1 MSNQASSSPAK
12 TSRRRHKW
20 IISSIAFILIVVEIA
35 GNFPGQASA
44 LERLELAFNDS
55 SFRLRGTERL
65 FDDIVIV
72 AIDDESLVWVDELWP
87 WPRRRIAEIINWL
100 DDAGARVIALD
111 MFLFDPAPI
120 PEDDRILVEALANA
134 NLTVSVNQIFT
145 TQYTITHEPPLEIYQ
160 KVLDAYGISEI
171 ERDDDAIV
179 RAITAYKT
187 YGGEVFYNWAFEVA
201 RLYMGVEGPSDPSLA
216 ALTFNN
222 ARVPLNQQGKMLIN
236 YSGPTKTFPRYSA
249 AFITRGDYPKEVFK
263 DKIVFIGA
271 TSETL
276 QDLYPTPFSG
286 TNLTAGVEIVA
297 NATATVISGNYLR
310 VAPPWMT
317 LVLILT
323 AAAISWSI
331 VKNQQPIA
339 AIFIVIGSITAYL
352 LLRQF
357 VFYQTGWQFAQV
369 APTVMFFLGVIIP
382 VLEQTAA
389 QEMEKRRVRGLFG
402 QFISPDMVTQLLETQ
417 DVSSLNK
424 RTELTIL
431 FSDIRGF
438 TTISEKLT
446 PEEVVALLNPYLE
459 EMTKVI
465 HKHGGTVDK
474 YEGDAII
481 AFFGE
486 PLPFTD
492 HALRAAK
499 ASIEMR
505 DALKAL
511 TDKWIAKGLYSESFE
526 MGVGINTGEVFVGMI
541 GSEQRINYTIIG
553 DAANLAAR
561 LQDQTKELGWPI
573 LISEDTFLQIQHEF
587 DARFAE
593 SKLLKG
599 RSEPVNIYRLIGPK
613 GTANRQSMI

>member
-1 MSNQASSSPAK
+1 M
-12 TSRRRHKW
+12 
-20 IISSIAFILIVVEIA
+20 IVVEIA

-201 RLYMGVEGPSDPSLA
+201 RLYMGVEGPSNPSLA

-236 YSGPTKTFPRYSA
+236 YSGPTKTFPSYSA
-249 AFITRGDYPKEVFK
+249 AFLTLGDYPQEVFK

>member
-201 RLYMGVEGPSDPSLA
+201 RLYMGVEGPSNPSLA

-236 YSGPTKTFPRYSA
+236 YSGPTKTFPSYSA
-249 AFITRGDYPKEVFK
+249 AFLTLGDYPQEVFK

-511 TDKWIAKGLYSESFE
+511 TDKWIAKGLYSESF
-526 MGVGINTGEVFVGMI
+526 
-541 GSEQRINYTIIG
+541 
-553 DAANLAAR
+553 
-561 LQDQTKELGWPI
+561 
-573 LISEDTFLQIQHEF
+573 
-587 DARFAE
+587 
-593 SKLLKG
+593 
-599 RSEPVNIYRLIGPK
+599 
-613 GTANRQSMI
+613 

>member
-1 MSNQASSSPAK
+1 
-12 TSRRRHKW
+12 
-20 IISSIAFILIVVEIA
+20 LIVVEIA

-201 RLYMGVEGPSDPSLA
+201 RLYMGVEGPSNPSLA

-236 YSGPTKTFPRYSA
+236 YSGPTKTFPSYSA
-249 AFITRGDYPKEVFK
+249 AFLTLGDYPQEVFK